1 MNNMN
6 NFGMNPMFM
15 NPILMN
21 NMNNI
26 PINNQP
32 NFMDNAALIQNYENK
47 IRELEEIIKQ
57 KDFEIIVLK
66 QKLNNI
72 PNNNL
77 MNMNM
82 NLMNP
87 MMNIMNQN
95 MNMNIQPMIDP
106 FNRNSINIH
115 IQSDISNEF
124 KCFTDD
130 KASILKNRLRIMHNY
145 KLIDIDKTIEEN
157 GIFDGSIIKVTDKF
171 YTLHFKDES
180 NQVKNIMLDGDCPV
194 KQAIKFYSLNCKD
207 ENIYQMVLN
216 NKIYFIFDSI
226 KLNVL
231 DETPI
236 KKIFFSSYI
245 PIIKVFEY
253 GRVIG

>member
-6 NFGMNPMFM
+6 NFGMNQMFM

-32 NFMDNAALIQNYENK
+32 NLMDNAALIQNYENK

-157 GIFDGSIIKVTDKF
+157 GIFDGSIIKVTDKS
-171 YTLHFKDES
+171 YTLRFKDES
-180 NQVKNIMLDGDCPV
+180 NQIKNIVLDGDCPV

-236 KKIFFSSYI
+236 KQIFLSSYI